1 MLLFNFFWIKIE
13 RNIMTIFLMT
23 NKSII
28 MKVLKKILIVLILT
42 VFTVTS
48 CTEDLELVP
57 VSQISTSSFWKSEN
71 DVAGALNGMYV
82 RFRLTT
88 ENQYYWG
95 EMRSGIMQQSIAG
108 IVLSYQYLYK
118 NTLNASAGVP
128 GWGNIYTVV
137 HDANI
142 ILENAPTIKF
152 ANEATKNNA
161 LAQAYAMRAF
171 CYFVMVRTWGGV
183 PLVTQSTNGVSES
196 NQRPRA
202 TAAEIFA
209 QIKKDI
215 AEAEKLFSNNNYST
229 GRALW
234 SKPALNA
241 FKADVYLWT
250 AKKLAGG
257 NADLNTVLT
266 TINEI
271 EASDV
276 TLLSNFSSI
285 FDYNNKGNKEVI
297 FAVRYADKESAMS
310 LPFNSS
316 FIHPQ
321 VAPAL
326 SQVDPATAIAISGAD
341 QAYSYLAVRDHVRN
355 AFSIKDQ
362 RRNATIFD
370 LEVYKPTYPNGV
382 KSLVVTIQNKYQGV
396 LISGG
401 RRWFNDYVIYRYGD
415 ILLMKAEAKNA
426 LGQDPSIE
434 INKVRKRAYG
444 ADFNQF
450 AFVNGSKAAND
461 TEILKEKLME
471 TAFEGHYW
479 YDLVRF
485 GKVFDLVPE
494 LIGQTGKDHMQ
505 LFPIDQNILS
515 KEPKVTQNPGW

>member
-1 MLLFNFFWIKIE
+1 
-13 RNIMTIFLMT
+13 MTIFLMT

-57 VSQISTSSFWKSEN
+57 VSQISTSSFWTSEN

-118 NTLNASAGVP
+118 NTLNSSAGVP

-215 AEAEKLFSNNNYST
+215 AEAEKLFSNNTYPT
-229 GRALW
+229 GRAVW

-266 TINEI
+266 AINEI

-310 LPFNSS
+310 LPFNAS

-321 VAPAL
+321 TAPAL

-434 INKVRKRAYG
+434 INKVRQRAYG
-444 ADFNQF
+444 ANFNQF

-461 TEILKEKLME
+461 TEILKEKLLE

-505 LFPIDQNILS
+505 LFPIDQSILS

>member
-1 MLLFNFFWIKIE
+1 
-13 RNIMTIFLMT
+13 MTMFLT
-23 NKSII
+23 NNKSII
-28 MKVLKKILIVLILT
+28 MKVLNKILIVLILT
-42 VFTVTS
+42 ACTVTS

-57 VSQISTSSFWKSEN
+57 VSQISTSSFWTNEN

-128 GWGNIYTVV
+128 GWGNLYTVV

-152 ANEATKNNA
+152 TNEATKNNA

-202 TAAEIFA
+202 TAAEIFT

-215 AEAEKLFSNNNYST
+215 AEAEKLFSNNNYPT
-229 GRALW
+229 GRAIW

-241 FKADVYLWT
+241 LKADVYLWT

-257 NADLNTVLT
+257 NPDLNTVLT
-266 TINEI
+266 AINEI
-271 EASDV
+271 ETSDV
-276 TLLSNFSSI
+276 TLLSNFGSI
-285 FDYNNKGNKEVI
+285 FSYNNKGNKEII
-297 FAVRYADKESAMS
+297 FAVRYADKESGMS
-310 LPFNSS
+310 LPFNAS

-321 VAPAL
+321 TAPAL
-326 SQVDPATAIAISGAD
+326 SQLDPATATAISGAD

-415 ILLMKAEAKNA
+415 VLLMKAEAKNA
-426 LGQDPSIE
+426 LGQDPSLE
-434 INKVRKRAYG
+434 INKVRQRAYG

-461 TEILKEKLME
+461 TEILKEKLLE

-485 GKVFDLVPE
+485 GKVFELVPE
-494 LIGQTGKDHMQ
+494 LVGQTGKDHML
-505 LFPIDQNILS
+505 LFPIDQSILS

>member
-1 MLLFNFFWIKIE
+1 MKAI
-13 RNIMTIFLMT
+13 
-23 NKSII
+23 NK
-28 MKVLKKILIVLILT
+28 ILT
-42 VFTVTS
+42 VFILTVITVTS
-48 CTEDLELVP
+48 CTKDLELVP
-57 VSQISTSSFWKSEN
+57 VSQISTSSFWTNEN

-118 NTLNASAGVP
+118 NTLNSSSGVP

-142 ILENAPTIKF
+142 ILENAPKIKF
-152 ANEATKNNA
+152 TNEATKNNA

-202 TAAEIFA
+202 TTEEIFT

-215 AEAEKLFSNNNYST
+215 SEAEKLFSNNSFTT
-229 GRALW
+229 GRAVW

-250 AKKLAGG
+250 AKKLGGG
-257 NADLNTVLT
+257 NADLNIVITA
-266 TINEI
+266 INEI
-271 EASDV
+271 ETGDV
-276 TLLSNFSSI
+276 TLLDNFSSI
-285 FDYNNKGNKEVI
+285 FAYNNKGNKEII
-297 FAVRYADKESAMS
+297 FAVRYEDKESNMS
-310 LPFNSS
+310 LPFNAS

-341 QAYSYLAVRDHVRN
+341 QAFSYLAIRDHVRD
-355 AFSIKDQ
+355 AFSEKDQ
-362 RRNATIFD
+362 RRNASIFD
-370 LEVYKPTYPNGV
+370 LFVYKPTFPNGV

-426 LGQDPSIE
+426 LGQDPSVE

-444 ADFNQF
+444 ANSNDFIF
-450 AFVNGSKAAND
+450 TNGSKATND
-461 TEILKEKLME
+461 TEILKEKLLE

-494 LIGQTGKDHMQ
+494 LIGQASKGHML